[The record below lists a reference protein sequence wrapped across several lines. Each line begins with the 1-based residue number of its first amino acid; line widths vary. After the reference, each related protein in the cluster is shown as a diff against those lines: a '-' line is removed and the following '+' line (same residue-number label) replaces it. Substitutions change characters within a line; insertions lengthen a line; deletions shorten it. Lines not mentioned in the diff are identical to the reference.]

1 MKASPASHAANIA
14 MCKII
19 VRSPQLASFSWPLIS
34 AVWSKLR
41 QRSATRWSHIPVAA
55 KAHRPLRFLP
65 RSWRAREDGGI
76 VENRLQ
82 RVVALDQSIIDF
94 SYR

>member
-1 MKASPASHAANIA
+1 MMTVSLVFIA
-14 MCKII
+14 
-19 VRSPQLASFSWPLIS
+19 RSFDDCGCRTWGTQVKRLVPDRAMQGG
-34 AVWSKLR
+34 
-41 QRSATRWSHIPVAA
+41 VAQS
-55 KAHRPLRFLP
+55 AHRPLRFLP